1 MSASIRFSLISRFA
15 FSMRPF
21 RSSTL
26 MGVAWSFMDVRAAID
41 GGTDSPPAPPL
52 PLAPLATP
60 QAVPVIA
67 REDVCTKRRR
77 ESMTTSKSMKSGEL
91 GGQFAPYPRDR
102 RGWISDILP
111 QIQRRV
117 TALAGCQLEPYV
129 RRAPRAGR
137 FSSDLPRSRRVAA
150 VEISPE
156 EGVTSAYAGGSSAAV
171 SSPLPVRALRWSLIL
186 GALVD
191 LSGAIPLL
199 FAPTATAR
207 WLGVPVE
214 GTLDFWPTYASVFL
228 FVLPL
233 VYFVSAINPARTL
246 AMIAVAILGRLM
258 GAVVYGYW
266 WSPLGKPTAF

>member
-1 MSASIRFSLISRFA
+1 M
-15 FSMRPF
+15 
-21 RSSTL
+21 
-26 MGVAWSFMDVRAAID
+26 
-41 GGTDSPPAPPL
+41 
-52 PLAPLATP
+52 
-60 QAVPVIA
+60 
-67 REDVCTKRRR
+67 
-77 ESMTTSKSMKSGEL
+77 
-91 GGQFAPYPRDR
+91 
-102 RGWISDILP
+102 
-111 QIQRRV
+111 
-117 TALAGCQLEPYV
+117 
-129 RRAPRAGR
+129 
-137 FSSDLPRSRRVAA
+137 
-150 VEISPE
+150 
-156 EGVTSAYAGGSSAAV
+156 TSAYAGGSSAAV

-266 WSPLGKPTAF
+266 WSPLGKPTAFLFLSLMNVAFAVYYFWVLGPSGRAQLRESLRPVSM

>member
-1 MSASIRFSLISRFA
+1 M
-15 FSMRPF
+15 
-21 RSSTL
+21 
-26 MGVAWSFMDVRAAID
+26 
-41 GGTDSPPAPPL
+41 
-52 PLAPLATP
+52 
-60 QAVPVIA
+60 
-67 REDVCTKRRR
+67 
-77 ESMTTSKSMKSGEL
+77 
-91 GGQFAPYPRDR
+91 
-102 RGWISDILP
+102 
-111 QIQRRV
+111 
-117 TALAGCQLEPYV
+117 
-129 RRAPRAGR
+129 
-137 FSSDLPRSRRVAA
+137 
-150 VEISPE
+150 
-156 EGVTSAYAGGSSAAV
+156 TSAYAGGSTAAV

-266 WSPLGKPTAF
+266 WSPLGRPTAFLFLSLMNVAFAVYYFWVLGPSGRAQLRESLRPVSM